1 MCRKFFL
8 DRYHFSRV
16 KYGKLSEKLFADDPL
31 GKYRLKWKKVFND
44 FCSYMKEKTCN
55 YIMCPYISQSF
66 VLGKIPDIQRDCF
79 RKYVSSEFNI
89 GFKVRR
95 SDQCNDCAIF
105 DILIKQEKNP
115 VLKKELIN
123 LRKEHLMD
131 SELCQDAIH
140 WAFRKSYKQLGTPF
154 EDWMYLKKN
163 LFNSM
168 VV

>member
-1 MCRKFFL
+1 MRSKSICRRMATKCRKFFL

-44 FCSYMKEKTCN
+44 FCSMKEKTGN
-55 YIMCPYISQSF
+55 YIIYNVSISQSF

-95 SDQCNDCAIF
+95 SDQ
-105 DILIKQEKNP
+105 
-115 VLKKELIN
+115 
-123 LRKEHLMD
+123 
-131 SELCQDAIH
+131 
-140 WAFRKSYKQLGTPF
+140 
-154 EDWMYLKKN
+154 
-163 LFNSM
+163 
-168 VV
+168 

>member
-1 MCRKFFL
+1 M
-8 DRYHFSRV
+8 S
-16 KYGKLSEKLFADDPL
+16 
-31 GKYRLKWKKVFND
+31 
-44 FCSYMKEKTCN
+44 
-55 YIMCPYISQSF
+55 ISQSF

-131 SELCQDAIH
+131 SELWQDAIH
-140 WAFRKSYKQLGTPF
+140 WAFRKSYKQLGKPF
-154 EDWMYLKKN
+154 EDWMYLKKFY
-163 LFNSM
+163 LILW
-168 VV
+168 